1 MRQKRTESASSRTS
15 TLNHSDLY
23 AMPQELLFD
32 LDSVDLTRTQIS
44 REEIRQHNPQ
54 RFELEQ
60 LESIAYFS
68 PREKIAIAVRTLRQ
82 DEFRTKGHMPGRPI
96 FPGVMLL
103 ESAAQLCSFYTG
115 ATVEADT
122 VFGFGGADRVRFR
135 RILQVGDTL
144 HLLARPVNISTKRSL
159 FKTQGVVDGQLAF
172 EASIFGIALPP
183 TAEGT

>member
-1 MRQKRTESASSRTS
+1 
-15 TLNHSDLY
+15 
-23 AMPQELLFD
+23 MPPELLFD
-32 LDSVDLTRTQIS
+32 LDSVDRTRTQIS
-44 REEIRQHNPQ
+44 RDEIRQHNPQ
-54 RFELEQ
+54 RFEFEQ

-68 PREKIAIAVRTLRQ
+68 PREKIAIAVRTLRE
-82 DEFRTKGHMPGRPI
+82 DEFWTKGHMPGRPI

-115 ATVEADT
+115 TTVEADT

-183 TAEGT
+183 TTERT

>member
-1 MRQKRTESASSRTS
+1 
-15 TLNHSDLY
+15 
-23 AMPQELLFD
+23 
-32 LDSVDLTRTQIS
+32 
-44 REEIRQHNPQ
+44 
-54 RFELEQ
+54 
-60 LESIAYFS
+60 
-68 PREKIAIAVRTLRQ
+68 
-82 DEFRTKGHMPGRPI
+82 
-96 FPGVMLL
+96 MLL

-115 ATVEADT
+115 TTVEADT

-183 TAEGT
+183 TAEAT